1 MATEK
6 VYTYIGEEDDACE
19 LAMKAALDVIAT
31 TCAKAGITPRPWP
44 VLTGEE
50 ECEFVLLNSAMLIEE
65 AIFGPHRSDNRA
77 KIGFE
82 RADTSVFDI
91 VRTPTPSGYKCE
103 GHVRFVN
110 IALQILMDVPGIRK
124 SWGDFEN
131 SMSNEVARRSFLQ
144 THIYPTL
151 REYTALPGGQ
161 LQTSKAIIT
170 DIKVWGA
177 IATVHKLEEVQR
189 VDVDITLEVTFAQD
203 PATLPE
209 KTQVEFFPSEP
220 HRFEIVHGKHG
231 ASAKQIIIELHDAY
245 KKGITDYVMV
255 ANDGTH
261 VIFNVDAVM
270 EEPRP
275 PTFDK
280 DLETYISNLLIR
292 PKEGGL

>member
-1 MATEK
+1 MTLE
-6 VYTYIGEEDDACE
+6 EEDDACE
-19 LAMKAALDVIAT
+19 LAMKAALDVIKT
-31 TCAKAGITPRPWP
+31 TCAKVGITPRPWP
-44 VLTGEE
+44 VLTREQ
-50 ECEFVLLNSAMLIEE
+50 ECKFILLNSAISIEK
-65 AIFGPHRSDNRA
+65 AIFGPPRSDNRA

-82 RADTSVFDI
+82 LTDTSVFDI
-91 VRTPTPSGYKCE
+91 IRTPTPSGYKCE

-110 IALQILMDVPGIRK
+110 IALQMLMDVPGIRK
-124 SWGDFEN
+124 SWGDFEKQ
-131 SMSNEVARRSFLQ
+131 MSNEAARRNFLQ

-151 REYTALPGGQ
+151 REYTPLPNDQ

-177 IATVHKLEEVQR
+177 IATVHELEAVQR
-189 VDVDITLEVTFAQD
+189 VDVDITLEVTFVQD

-220 HRFEIVHGKHG
+220 RRVEIVYGKHG

-245 KKGITDYVMV
+245 KKGITKYVMV

-261 VIFNVDAVM
+261 VIFNIEAVM

-280 DLETYISNLLIR
+280 DLGTYISNLLSR